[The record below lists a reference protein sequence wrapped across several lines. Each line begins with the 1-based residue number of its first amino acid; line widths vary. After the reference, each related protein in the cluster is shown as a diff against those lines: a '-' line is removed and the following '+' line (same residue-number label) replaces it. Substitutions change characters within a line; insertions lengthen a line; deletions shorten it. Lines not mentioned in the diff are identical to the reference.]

1 MHEIKDTQNF
11 IETNNISH
19 STSESTEFRLP
30 LLPVNKRL
38 WLDEL
43 KKYQNKMN
51 VNLSNVQ
58 KRLKI
63 TLKN

>member
-11 IETNNISH
+11 IETNNISR

-51 VNLSNVQ
+51 VNLCNVQ
-58 KRLKI
+58 KRLQI

>member
-43 KKYQNKMN
+43 KKHQNKMN